1 MKWPRID
8 QMALK
13 MHFPSDLHIFAIFI
27 LKQNDKKHDR
37 ESKYILDENLLKG
50 QKSQYSRE
58 LAKLC

>member
-13 MHFPSDLHIFAIFI
+13 MHFPSNLHIFAIFI

-37 ESKYILDENLLKG
+37 ESKYIFDENLLKG
-50 QKSQYSRE
+50 QKSQYS
-58 LAKLC
+58 